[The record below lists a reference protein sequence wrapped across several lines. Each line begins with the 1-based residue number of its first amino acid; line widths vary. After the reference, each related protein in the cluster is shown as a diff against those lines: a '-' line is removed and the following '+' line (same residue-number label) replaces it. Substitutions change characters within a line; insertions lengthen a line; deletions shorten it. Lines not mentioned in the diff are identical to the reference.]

1 MPTHNIVLMFFEGIE
16 YLKNYLQLEQISL
29 GDIVTWSSS
38 KQSYPMTVRWAEGLT
53 NYATAI

>member
-1 MPTHNIVLMFFEGIE
+1 MFFEGVE